1 VPTMIKQEDARTC
14 FHCDSN
20 PPSFRV
26 ISLENT
32 LNLDRDLEP
41 DCLVALVCQS
51 CLRFQIDDLCKG
63 IAQSNIPIGIEETP
77 DRCLCRHV
85 GFAIVPLKLSERES
99 GLLIDELG
107 TEVLEPAVK

>member
-1 VPTMIKQEDARTC
+1 VPTKIKQEDARTC

-32 LNLDRDLEP
+32 PNVDRDLEP

-51 CLRFQIDDLCKG
+51 CLPLQIDDLCKG
-63 IAQSNIPIGIEETP
+63 IAQMKIPVGVDETP
-77 DRCLCRHV
+77 DRCLCRQV
-85 GFAIVPLKLSERES
+85 GFAIVPLKLSEPES

-107 TEVLEPAVK
+107 TEVLETTVN